1 MSRKVRE
8 VTQRFFLCLAKLR
21 KDFFCV
27 SQRTQTY
34 AKAFFMSRKVRKVTQ
49 RLVCLYLARHAGFR
63 KGLFIIFFAVLA
75 SFARNF
81 FYVSQRAQSFAKAC
95 LLYSLRS

>member
-8 VTQRFFLCLAKLR
+8 VTQRFFLCLAKYAKLR

-49 RLVCLYLARHAGFR
+49 RLFLCLAKYAKLR
-63 KGLFIIFFAVLA
+63 KGLFVYI
-75 SFARNF
+75 
-81 FYVSQRAQSFAKAC
+81 SQGTQGFAKAC